1 MIKKLALALTLTLA
15 AVAPLATPASAADEP
30 VREIIGHGLD
40 ACPEHSLCLY
50 QDRDYNGTEDARIW
64 IITGSVERLSA
75 YDANDRASSLYLNS
89 RKSATLYGDAEY
101 KGDNF
106 QTFRRDRLAD
116 LNRVSGRSPGVPHA
130 VHLWMNDSISSVWVG
145 RDGL

>member
-1 MIKKLALALTLTLA
+1 MIKKLALSLVMVLA
-15 AVAPLATPASAADEP
+15 AAAPLTTPASAADEP
-30 VREIIGHGLD
+30 VREISGHGLD
-40 ACPEHSLCLY
+40 ACPDHSLCLY

-75 YDANDRASSLYLNS
+75 YDANDRASSLYLHS
-89 RKSATLYGDAEY
+89 HHSATLYADAEH
-101 KGDNF
+101 KGDRF
-106 QTFRRDRLAD
+106 TVFRRDQLAD
-116 LNRVSGRSPGVPHA
+116 LDRVSGRSPGVPHA